1 MNLKELLS
9 DGGFTID
16 DQQAAQFEKYADLLI
31 EWNQKFNLTAITE
44 REEIYVKHFLDCL
57 LLTQYNLHGKIADVG
72 TGAGFPGIVLKIY
85 DPDLDITMIEP
96 NGKKITFLNVVI
108 NELQL
113 TGIKAVKERSE
124 DYAKKHLEEFDFV
137 TSRAVAALNI
147 LSELCL
153 PLVKVE
159 GHFLPMKG
167 PKAPLEL
174 EEAGSALKQLCSSCQ
189 SSQEYS
195 LADNSTR
202 VILDI
207 VKNDHIASKYPRN
220 YSQIK
225 KKPL

>member
-1 MNLKELLS
+1 MNLKELLLNA
-9 DGGFTID
+9 GFTIG

-31 EWNQKFNLTAITE
+31 EWNQKFNLTAITD

-57 LLTQYNLHGKIADVG
+57 LLTKYNLHGKIADVG

-85 DPDLDITMIEP
+85 DPDLDITLIEP

-137 TSRAVAALNI
+137 TSRAVASLNI

-153 PLVKVE
+153 PLVKVR

-167 PKAPLEL
+167 PKAPSEL
-174 EEAGSALKQLCSSCQ
+174 EEANNALKQLSSSCL
-189 SSQEYS
+189 SSQEYT
-195 LADNSTR
+195 LADQSSR
-202 VILDI
+202 IILDI
-207 VKNDHIASKYPRN
+207 VKNDHISAKYPRN